1 MGTGK
6 FFIVNPW
13 DDTEQ
18 NSRPTSAGTETQ
30 KYLPNQVSFFPTE
43 YKIEGTQ
50 VRATSFGPAR
60 GVTGS
65 NVEITGLGFR
75 AVTGVFFEVPS
86 GETLQADFTINSA
99 TKITAT
105 VPKEG
110 IESRGM
116 TNILLSGGTNDSLS
130 NFEVILDASV
140 VEFNIVD
147 ADDTPTSSTRVG
159 NFTQRET
166 VNGVVYLV
174 TRTRFPD
181 GTTAVV
187 SSAPEL

>member
-18 NSRPTSAGTETQ
+18 ASRPTSAGTETQ
-30 KYLPNQVSFFPTE
+30 EYLPNQVSFFPTE

-50 VRATSFGPAR
+50 VNGTGFGPVR

-65 NVEITGLGFR
+65 NVEITGFGFN
-75 AVTGVFFEVPS
+75 AVTGVFFEIPS

-174 TRTRFPD
+174 T
-181 GTTAVV
+181 V
-187 SSAPEL
+187 SYTHLTLPTSDLV